1 MKEVIEKTEIALI
14 REASERSMTYEVY
27 RALVDKLAEEG
38 KSTGPNQ
45 TEALTNYTQLNS
57 QRMRRWDKKIKI
69 DDTLAARIAK
79 ITSPITWI
87 VLTESWCGDAS
98 PSLPVM
104 QKIAALNPN
113 ITLKVV
119 LRDENL
125 ELMNRFLT
133 NNAMSIPKLITVNDA
148 TNQVDGVWG
157 PRPSIATQ
165 MVIDYK
171 AAHGQLTPEFK
182 QDLQVWYNKNKGE
195 NILEDLI
202 KLLPLE

>member
-1 MKEVIEKTEIALI
+1 MEQNTTTLI
-14 REASERSMTYEVY
+14 QDAKINGMSYGTY
-27 RALVDKLAEEG
+27 RDLVDQMAAEG

-57 QRMRRWDKKIKI
+57 KRMKRWDKKIKI
-69 DDTLAARIAK
+69 EEALAAKIAAIK
-79 ITSPITWI
+79 KPITWL

-104 QKIAALNPN
+104 QKIMELNPN
-113 ITLKVV
+113 LTLKVV

-125 ELMNRFLT
+125 DLMNQFLT
-133 NNAMSIPKLITVNDA
+133 NNAMSIPKLIA
-148 TNQVDGVWG
+148 VDDETESVIGEWG
-157 PRPSIATQ
+157 PRPSIATK
-165 MVIDYK
+165 MVVDYK
-171 AAHGQLTPEFK
+171 AEHGTLTPEFK

-202 KLLPLE
+202 ELLPLK